1 MNIYIYIYVY
11 THTYDICMCS
21 SLPIVSLT
29 GSSRQKSRESRW
41 ISLGLRSR
49 VTVFLSIYMYKCIYI
64 YI

>member
-1 MNIYIYIYVY
+1 
-11 THTYDICMCS
+11 MCS

-49 VTVFLSIYMYKCIYI
+49 VTAFLSIYMYKCIYI